1 MKKTL
6 GVLTVLLCATPMVYA
21 QADGNATFESSD
33 VATALNGVAA
43 KGKVIDS
50 GSCGK
55 NVNYELYDDYTLRI
69 FGKGAMYNYD
79 YFFLMMVLI
88 CIPMCHGYHGHR
100 K

>member
-1 MKKTL
+1 MF
-6 GVLTVLLCATPMVYA
+6 CATPMIYA
-21 QADGNATFESSD
+21 QADGNAALKSSY

-69 FGKGAMYNYD
+69 FGKGAMSNYD
-79 YFFLMMVLI
+79 YE
-88 CIPMCHGYHGHR
+88 CYAP
-100 K
+100 

>member
-33 VATALNGVAA
+33 VAMTLNGAV
-43 KGKVIDS
+43 KGNVIAS

-79 YFFLMMVLI
+79 YFFLIMVLA